1 VTAPSKVVQV
11 SCCSTASNITTDGR
25 TGGYFFRTIPTSKT
39 QAFATASETTR
50 RGFTKTAVIYV
61 NTDFGKDMLAF
72 YKQAVGKLGGD
83 IAVEVPYNDN
93 QTSYRAEVSK
103 ALAAKP
109 ESLLLIGFPK
119 DAVTIVREWLSL
131 GGTRKVALNNS
142 MRTLDFVNGVGASH
156 VEDFFGMDNSQV
168 AGPNVDAFNK
178 AFEDK
183 FKTDSKG
190 PGVHT
195 QYDAVMVIGLA
206 MNIAKELTGPAIKDA
221 VRQVHAAGGTVV
233 GTGPA
238 EFKKAVELIKAGKPI
253 KYHGATGPIEFDA
266 NGDVTGPA
274 LVWKIKDGKLE
285 TDRTISIEEMQ
296 ALFKRV
302 E

>member
-1 VTAPSKVVQV
+1 
-11 SCCSTASNITTDGR
+11 
-25 TGGYFFRTIPTSKT
+25 
-39 QAFATASETTR
+39 
-50 RGFTKTAVIYV
+50 
-61 NTDFGKDMLAF
+61 
-72 YKQAVGKLGGD
+72 
-83 IAVEVPYNDN
+83 
-93 QTSYRAEVSK
+93 
-103 ALAAKP
+103 
-109 ESLLLIGFPK
+109 
-119 DAVTIVREWLSL
+119 
-131 GGTRKVALNNS
+131 
-142 MRTLDFVNGVGASH
+142 
-156 VEDFFGMDNSQV
+156 
-168 AGPNVDAFNK
+168 
-178 AFEDK
+178 
-183 FKTDSKG
+183 
-190 PGVHT
+190 
-195 QYDAVMVIGLA
+195 